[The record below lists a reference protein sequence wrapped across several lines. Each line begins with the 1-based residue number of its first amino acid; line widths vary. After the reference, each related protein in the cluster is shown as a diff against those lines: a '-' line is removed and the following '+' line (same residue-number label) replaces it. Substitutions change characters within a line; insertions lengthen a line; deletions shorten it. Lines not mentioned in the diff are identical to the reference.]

1 MNRSLKEKYAAR
13 VQELESLGRELA
25 AGRRP
30 GDPAPLVGRVLEAA
44 GDLLRRRAAVPCP
57 AGTVEKVL
65 TLVPE
70 PGLSSW
76 ASGVDEKSHATRLA
90 QAAGQAVES
99 AIPDSDDEGR
109 VLAGYAMDALL
120 ARDRLESALVA
131 LEALA
136 KAGRGDAR
144 VLAERLRPLAARID
158 AMCRKSGPSFTPL
171 NTERRGEAQL
181 LDEPYRVGAWWF
193 VEKSGPEH
201 DGLVATFGGVPRSTL
216 GPAEQAAAREVDAPR
231 DRPVTY
237 DELFRFDLG
246 LASPAEAAAIRREAE
261 RDAEMKT
268 ILSALD
274 AGERAIEELTSTDVP
289 PTPRA
294 AAPGTPVEPKD
305 APPEQLAERAEFKL
319 LVFRAKARLQVVV
332 QPRPGQ
338 QRIAASLEV
347 PEVFER
353 PERAQPGPLGLVV
366 DLGDPARFRGK
377 RAIARVTLDSGAVVT
392 LEAVL

>member
-25 AGRRP
+25 GGRRP
-30 GDPAPLVGRVLEAA
+30 GEVAPVVGRVLEAA
-44 GDLLRRRAAVPCP
+44 GDLLRRKGAVPCP
-57 AGTVEKVL
+57 QGSVEKVL

-76 ASGVDEKSHATRLA
+76 ASGVDEQSHAARLS
-90 QAAGQAVES
+90 QAATQAVES
-99 AIPDSDDEGR
+99 ALPDDDEDGK

-131 LEALA
+131 LETLA
-136 KAGRGDAR
+136 KAGRGDAE

-158 AMCRKSGPSFTPL
+158 GRCRKAGASFTPL
-171 NTERRGEAQL
+171 NSERRGEAQL
-181 LDEPYRVGAWWF
+181 LDEAFRPAAWWF
-193 VEKSGPEH
+193 VERSGPEH
-201 DGLVATFGGVPRSTL
+201 DGLIPTFGGIPKGTL
-216 GPAEQAAAREVDAPR
+216 GPTERAAAQTVDAPR
-231 DRPVTY
+231 ARRVTF

-274 AGERAIEELTSTDVP
+274 AGERAIEELTEGDVP

-294 AAPGTPVEPKD
+294 KAPEKPVEPTD

-319 LVFRAKARLQVVV
+319 LVFRSKSRLQVVV

-338 QRIAASLEV
+338 QRLAATLEV

-353 PERAQPGPLGLVV
+353 PEPAKSDALGLLV
-366 DLGDPARFRGK
+366 DLGDPARYRGK
-377 RAIARVTLDSGAVVT
+377 RAIARVTLASGAEVVV
-392 LEAVL
+392 EAVL

>member
-1 MNRSLKEKYAAR
+1 
-13 VQELESLGRELA
+13 V
-25 AGRRP
+25 
-30 GDPAPLVGRVLEAA
+30 APVVGRVLEAA
-44 GDLLRRRAAVPCP
+44 GDLLRRKGAVPCP
-57 AGTVEKVL
+57 QGSVEKVL

-76 ASGVDEKSHATRLA
+76 ASGVDEQSHAARLS
-90 QAAGQAVES
+90 QAATQAVES
-99 AIPDSDDEGR
+99 AIPDDDEDGK

-136 KAGRGDAR
+136 KAGRGDAK

-158 AMCRKSGPSFTPL
+158 GRCRKAGASFTPL
-171 NTERRGEAQL
+171 NSERRFEAQL
-181 LDEPYRVGAWWF
+181 LDEAFRPAAWWF
-193 VEKSGPEH
+193 VEKNGPEH
-201 DGLVATFGGVPRSTL
+201 DGLIPTFGGIPRGTL
-216 GPAEQAAAREVDAPR
+216 GPTERAAAETVDAPR
-231 DRPVTY
+231 ARRVTF

-274 AGERAIEELTSTDVP
+274 AGERAIEALTEGDVP

-294 AAPGTPVEPKD
+294 KAPERTVEPTE
-305 APPEQLAERAEFKL
+305 AQPEQLAERAEFKL
-319 LVFRAKARLQVVV
+319 LVFRSKSRLQVVV

-338 QRIAASLEV
+338 QRLAATLEV

-353 PERAQPGPLGLVV
+353 PEPAKPDALGLLV
-366 DLGDPARFRGK
+366 DLGDPARYRGK
-377 RAIARVTLDSGAVVT
+377 RAIARVTLASGDEVVV
-392 LEAVL
+392 EAVL